1 MARAITI
8 LSRFGLFSAEKDAVF
23 DARLE
28 ALTTRR
34 ARLASRRR
42 VSPFKFVAPRAA

>member
-1 MARAITI
+1 MARALTI
-8 LSRFGLFSAEKDAVF
+8 LARFGLFAPAADAVI
-23 DARLE
+23 DARFE